1 MLESSSRIV
10 ALLVAETS
18 ELSDDYAAIAQ
29 LVERIHGKD
38 EVSGSSPDRGS
49 RIDFSIFD
57 GAAVIFVFTVEKTRL
72 IEYRYRKY
80 PIFV

>member
-49 RIDFSIFD
+49 KKLSQSL
-57 GAAVIFVFTVEKTRL
+57 TLCCK
-72 IEYRYRKY
+72 
-80 PIFV
+80 